1 MVQLARFVVEAVV
14 REGRSCREV
23 ARAHGVSKS
32 WVAKVVARY
41 RKEGEEA
48 LRPRSRAPHRTPH
61 RVSPEVEERVVRLRK
76 RLSEQGFDAG
86 AATIHYHLS
95 KENGCTVP
103 SVSTIWR
110 VLRRRGFVTP
120 QPHKRPRSS
129 WIRFEA
135 QLPNECWQSDV
146 TSWRLAGG
154 TPVEIV
160 NFLDDHSR
168 LVTASRVLRVATAT
182 DVLHVFRS
190 AAERWGLPAAIL
202 TDNGCVYT
210 AWHRGGAT
218 AMEVELVHLG
228 IEFRHSRP
236 GHPQTCGKVE
246 RFHQTL
252 KRYLASQP
260 KAASIAE
267 LQRQVDRFIRYYNET
282 RPHRARG
289 RMTPRAAFEARDR
302 ARPSRPAIER
312 LHDVRVRQDRISAG
326 GTVSL
331 RYRGRLHHIGVG
343 RDHRR
348 KRVTM
353 LIFGLEVRIITRDG
367 ELLRRLTLDPKKTYH
382 GTGRPPGPP
391 KGRPLGSRKAS
402 TMS

>member
-1 MVQLARFVVEAVV
+1 MQLARFVVEAVV
-14 REGRSCREV
+14 REGRSYREV

-41 RKEGEEA
+41 RQGGEEA
-48 LRPRSRAPHRTPH
+48 LAPRSRAPHRTPH
-61 RVSPEVEERVVRLRK
+61 RTPSELEDRIVEIRK
-76 RLSEQGFDAG
+76 RLSEEGFDAG
-86 AATIHYHLS
+86 AATIHYHLGHD
-95 KENGCTVP
+95 NGSPP

-146 TSWRLAGG
+146 TSWKLAGG
-154 TPVEIV
+154 KTVEIV

-168 LVTASRVLRVATAT
+168 LVTASRVLAVATAT
-182 DVLHVFRS
+182 GVLRVFRS
-190 AAERWGLPAAIL
+190 AARRWGPPAAIL

-218 AMEVELVHLG
+218 ALETELLALG

-252 KRYLASQP
+252 KLYLGSQP
-260 KAASIAE
+260 KARSIAE
-267 LQRQVDRFIRYYNET
+267 LQRQVERFVRYYNET

-289 RMTPRAAFEARDR
+289 RATPKAAFQARDK
-302 ARPSRPAIER
+302 ARPSRPAMER
-312 LHDVRVRQDRISAG
+312 LRNVRLRQDRIGSG
-326 GTVSL
+326 GTVTL
-331 RYRGRLHHIGVG
+331 RHAGRLHHIGVG
-343 RDHRR
+343 RDHTG
-348 KRVTM
+348 KRVAM
-353 LIFGLEVRIITRDG
+353 LISGVDVRIITREG
-367 ELLRRLTLDPKKTYH
+367 ELLRRLTLDPSKTYH
-382 GTGRPPGPP
+382 ATGKPPGPP
-391 KGRPLGSRKAS
+391 KGRPLGPRRK
-402 TMS
+402 

>member
-1 MVQLARFVVEAVV
+1 MQLARFVVEAVV
-14 REGRSCREV
+14 REGRSYREV

-41 RKEGEEA
+41 RQGGEEA
-48 LRPRSRAPHRTPH
+48 LAPRSRAPHRTPH
-61 RVSPEVEERVVRLRK
+61 RTPSELEDRIVEIRK
-76 RLSEQGFDAG
+76 RLTEEGFDAG
-86 AATIHYHLS
+86 AATIHYHLGHD
-95 KENGCTVP
+95 NGSPP

-146 TSWRLAGG
+146 TSWKLAGG
-154 TPVEIV
+154 KTVEIV

-168 LVTASRVLRVATAT
+168 LITASRVLAVATAT
-182 DVLHVFRS
+182 GVLRVFRS
-190 AAERWGLPAAIL
+190 ATRRWGPPAAIL

-218 AMEVELVHLG
+218 AMETELLALG

-252 KRYLASQP
+252 KLYLGSQP
-260 KAASIAE
+260 KARSIAE
-267 LQRQVDRFIRYYNET
+267 LQRQVERFVRYYNET

-289 RMTPRAAFEARDR
+289 RATPKAAFQARDK
-302 ARPSRPAIER
+302 ARPSRPAMER
-312 LHDVRVRQDRISAG
+312 LRNVRLRQDRIGSG
-326 GTVSL
+326 GTVTL
-331 RYRGRLHHIGVG
+331 RHAGRLHHIGVG
-343 RDHRR
+343 RDHTG
-348 KRVTM
+348 KRVAM
-353 LIFGLEVRIITRDG
+353 LISGVDVRIITREG
-367 ELLRRLTLDPKKTYH
+367 ELLRRLTLDPSKTYH
-382 GTGRPPGPP
+382 ATGKPPGPP
-391 KGRPLGSRKAS
+391 KGRPLGPRRK
-402 TMS
+402 

>member
-1 MVQLARFVVEAVV
+1 MELARFVVEAVV
-14 REGRSCREV
+14 REGRSYREV

-32 WVAKVVARY
+32 WVGKVVARY
-41 RKEGEEA
+41 RQGGEEA
-48 LRPRSRAPHRTPH
+48 IGPRSRAPHRTPH
-61 RVSPEVEERVVRLRK
+61 RTAPELEDRIVELRK
-76 RLSEQGFDAG
+76 RLSEEGFDAG
-86 AATIHYHLS
+86 AATIHYHLG
-95 KENGCTVP
+95 KENGSSP

-146 TSWRLAGG
+146 TAWKLAGG
-154 TPVEIV
+154 KEVEIV

-168 LVTASRVLRVATAT
+168 LLTASRVLAVATAT
-182 DVLHVFRS
+182 GVLRAFRS
-190 AAERWGLPAAIL
+190 AALRWGPPAAIL

-218 AMEVELVHLG
+218 AMEVELLHLG

-252 KRYLASQP
+252 KLYLAHQP
-260 KAASIAE
+260 RARSIAE
-267 LQRQVDRFIRYYNET
+267 LQRQVDRFIRYYNEI
-282 RPHRARG
+282 RPHRARA
-289 RMTPRAAFEARDR
+289 RMTPRAAFEARDK

-312 LHDVRVRQDRISAG
+312 LRDVRVRQDRIDKG
-326 GTVSL
+326 GTVTL
-331 RYRGRLHHIGVG
+331 RHAGRLHHIGVG
-343 RDHRR
+343 RDHGG

-353 LIFGLEVRIITRDG
+353 LVAGLNVRIITGDG

-391 KGRPLGSRKAS
+391 KGRPLGPRRKEAS